1 MPVRFRPRA
10 PIDWFQTSLKYL
22 YFLSLLLFAT
32 PSLAADSLVF
42 TCERSENNYTET
54 YQLKVTAASKN
65 QKAKVFV
72 DNRDLDRA
80 SELGRQTIR
89 SVLIS
94 EFTVLI
100 SMEAQFPPENY
111 DGVQYGA
118 GSVITVIAINRPTGQ
133 LRKAETV
140 KGGILSAT
148 LGEGTKTY
156 QEQCQVINKS

>member
-1 MPVRFRPRA
+1 M
-10 PIDWFQTSLKYL
+10 KYL
-22 YFLSLLLFAT
+22 YFFSLLFCAA
-32 PSLAADSLVF
+32 PSIAADSLVF
-42 TCERSENNYTET
+42 ICERSEKNYTET
-54 YQLKVTAASKN
+54 YQLKVMVASKN
-65 QKAKVFV
+65 QKAKVFI
-72 DNRDLDRA
+72 DDRDLDRA

-118 GSVITVIAINRPTGQ
+118 GSVITLIAINRPTGQ
-133 LRKAETV
+133 MRKSETV

-156 QEQCQVINKS
+156 QERCTAAKQP

>member
-1 MPVRFRPRA
+1 M
-10 PIDWFQTSLKYL
+10 KYL
-22 YFLSLLLFAT
+22 YFLSLLLCAA
-32 PSLAADSLVF
+32 PSLAADPLVF
-42 TCERSENNYTET
+42 TCERSENNFTET
-54 YQLKVTAASKN
+54 YQLKVIAASKN
-65 QKAKVFV
+65 QKAKVFI
-72 DNRDLDRA
+72 DDRDLDRA

-89 SVLIS
+89 SVLVS

-118 GSVITVIAINRPTGQ
+118 GSVISVIAIYRPTGQ

-156 QEQCQVINKS
+156 QEQCTAVTKP

>member
-1 MPVRFRPRA
+1 V
-10 PIDWFQTSLKYL
+10 KYL
-22 YFLSLLLFAT
+22 YFLSLLLCAA
-32 PSLAADSLVF
+32 PSLAADPLVF
-42 TCERSENNYTET
+42 TCERSENNFTET
-54 YQLKVTAASKN
+54 YQLKVIAASKN
-65 QKAKVFV
+65 QKAKVFI
-72 DNRDLDRA
+72 DDRDLDRA

-89 SVLIS
+89 SVLVS

-118 GSVITVIAINRPTGQ
+118 GSVISVIAIYRPTGQ

-156 QEQCQVINKS
+156 QEQCTAVTKP

>member
-1 MPVRFRPRA
+1 M
-10 PIDWFQTSLKYL
+10 KYL
-22 YFLSLLLFAT
+22 YFLPLLLCAA
-32 PSLAADSLVF
+32 PSLAADPLVF
-42 TCERSENNYTET
+42 NCERSENNYTET
-54 YQLKVTAASKN
+54 YQLKVMAASKN

-72 DNRDLDRA
+72 DDRDLDRA

-100 SMEAQFPPENY
+100 SVEAQFPPENY

-156 QEQCQVINKS
+156 QEQCTAITKP